1 MTGTLKERGIQA
13 VGEHK
18 GRVVV
23 EGFIEEVAMEL
34 GLKGLIRVHQTG
46 GIPPKLQCPCHPLAT
61 LSCDVGLDG
70 SI

>member
-1 MTGTLKERGIQA
+1 MKVLTLQSLSRPGQAHVTGTLKERGIQA

-34 GLKGLIRVHQTG
+34 GLKG
-46 GIPPKLQCPCHPLAT
+46 
-61 LSCDVGLDG
+61 
-70 SI
+70 